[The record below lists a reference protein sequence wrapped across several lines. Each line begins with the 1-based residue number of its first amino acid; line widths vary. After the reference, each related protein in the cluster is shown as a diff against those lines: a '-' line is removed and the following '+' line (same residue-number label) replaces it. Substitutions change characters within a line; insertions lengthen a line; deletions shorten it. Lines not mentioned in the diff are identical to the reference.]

1 MKKDDL
7 WRIYCDKNPQF
18 ANDDALITMTG
29 RGLKKLFEQ
38 TYDAGYLQAM
48 GNAGAKSESKG
59 DFETLK
65 RFMGM

>member
-1 MKKDDL
+1 MNKSDL

-18 ANDDALITMTG
+18 ANDDAKITMTG
-29 RGLKKLFEQ
+29 RGLQKLFDQ
-38 TYDAGYLQAM
+38 TYDAGYQQAM
-48 GNAGAKSESKG
+48 VNTGAKNTTKG